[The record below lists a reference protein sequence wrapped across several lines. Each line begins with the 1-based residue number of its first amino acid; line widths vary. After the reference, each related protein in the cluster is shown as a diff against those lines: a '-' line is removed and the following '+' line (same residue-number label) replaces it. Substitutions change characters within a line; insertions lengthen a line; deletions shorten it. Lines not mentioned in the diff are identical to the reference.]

1 MEYDG
6 NVIGPRLRELRK
18 SRKLTLD
25 KVSELTG
32 LSISTLKQVEQGGR
46 RLSMASL
53 YLLMTVYRCD
63 ANTVLNIPADM
74 SEKHFLEMKL
84 EELPEDKKEKCREL
98 FEQIIEM
105 LLTIMNLWKR
115 EIKKQQPLYRKKRW

>member
-18 SRKLTLD
+18 SRKMTLD

-53 YLLMTVYRCD
+53 YLFMTVYGCD
-63 ANTVLNIPADM
+63 ANTVLSIPADM

-84 EELPEDKKEKCREL
+84 EELPKGKKEKCREM
-98 FEQIIEM
+98 FGQIIEM
-105 LLTIMNLWKR
+105 LLAGNGGHTDG
-115 EIKKQQPLYRKKRW
+115 

>member
-98 FEQIIEM
+98 FGQIIEM
-105 LLTIMNLWKR
+105 LLVGNGGRLNG
-115 EIKKQQPLYRKKRW
+115 

>member
-18 SRKLTLD
+18 ERKMTLD

-46 RLSMASL
+46 RLSMNSL
-53 YLLMTVYRCD
+53 YLFMTVYQCD
-63 ANTVLNIPADM
+63 ANTLLSIKADM
-74 SEKHFLEMKL
+74 SEKHFLEL
-84 EELPEDKKEKCREL
+84 ELDRLPEQEKEKCREV
-98 FEQIIEM
+98 FEKIVDM
-105 LLTIMNLWKR
+105 LLKGSGGQR
-115 EIKKQQPLYRKKRW
+115 DG

>member
-18 SRKLTLD
+18 SRKMTLD
-25 KVSELTG
+25 KVCELTG

-53 YLLMTVYRCD
+53 YLLMTVYGCD
-63 ANTVLNIPADM
+63 ANTVLNIPTDM

-84 EELPEDKKEKCREL
+84 EELPEGKKEKCREL
-98 FEQIIEM
+98 FGQIIEM
-105 LLTIMNLWKR
+105 LLAGDGEQKDG
-115 EIKKQQPLYRKKRW
+115 

>member
-18 SRKLTLD
+18 SRNLTLD

-32 LSISTLKQVEQGGR
+32 LSISTLKQVEQDGR

-63 ANTVLNIPADM
+63 VNTMLNIPADM
-74 SEKHFLEMKL
+74 SEKHFPEMRL
-84 EELPEDKKEKCREL
+84 EELPEVKKEKCREL

-105 LLTIMNLWKR
+105 LLAGSGGQKDG
-115 EIKKQQPLYRKKRW
+115 

>member
-25 KVSELTG
+25 KVSELSG
-32 LSISTLKQVEQGGR
+32 LSISTIKQVEQGGR

-53 YLLMTVYRCD
+53 FLLMTVYECD
-63 ANTVLNIPADM
+63 ANTLLSISTDL
-74 SEKHFLEMKL
+74 SKEQFLKMKL
-84 EELPEDKKEKCREL
+84 DALPEKKQEKWVKL
-98 FEQIIEM
+98 FEQLIEIF
-105 LLTIMNLWKR
+105 LLVNGEQKNG
-115 EIKKQQPLYRKKRW
+115 

>member
-18 SRKLTLD
+18 NRKLTLD

-63 ANTVLNIPADM
+63 ANTVLNIPADI
-74 SEKHFLEMKL
+74 SESHLIDMKL
-84 EELPEDKKEKCREL
+84 EELPEEKKETCREL

-105 LLTIMNLWKR
+105 LLAGNG
-115 EIKKQQPLYRKKRW
+115 ERKDE